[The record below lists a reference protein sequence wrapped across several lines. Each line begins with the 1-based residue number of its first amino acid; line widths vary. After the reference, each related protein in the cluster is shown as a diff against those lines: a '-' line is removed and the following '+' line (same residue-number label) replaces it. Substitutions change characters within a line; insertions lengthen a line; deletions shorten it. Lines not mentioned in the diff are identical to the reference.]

1 MDFVAVPAGT
11 APVAALALRGADPTL
26 SFATADSFN
35 TTLGNTLCAIAGA
48 PGRMEA
54 AYSNVAAELV
64 GALFT
69 SDPAVLDAP
78 VILHAIDPT
87 KLRAVWL
94 RLLADGQDD
103 AVSLTGRRFRYERD
117 AILAGLDYANLAAGY
132 LVTAADLFL
141 TEAVGTGR
149 AAAALIGGAGTS
161 WIRSGTIG
169 SFATPVRGHPN
180 LYSLAPLA
188 DLYRYA
194 PGIFC
199 TASRDQPGDTFR
211 LVIEECQRRAQDARI
226 PYASVASA
234 SPLLT
239 ARAAAKAFVATAPA
253 GPNWELHGPNG
264 TLGDLGRRA
273 QDWADRCSLAGS
285 ITAGGGHAFLE
296 VVCRRFDELE
306 FALPSLHR
314 ILEGLLSVQA
324 ITNELAAL
332 ATGCF
337 KPARGLPESVQD
349 LLAIE
354 GACLELVSPMEEQN
368 LISAGQRV
376 AWVCGMLQSA
386 HARGGG
392 GGGGGALAGSS
403 EPSDPG
409 TMQRVRAA
417 LSSGAS
423 RVFFTEL
430 RALLDAAPPNSL
442 TISRKLTSSPIAFIK
457 RMGMGIAPPAA
468 YTSSLWRDEFDRAS
482 IHVLKDKW
490 RYNLSMR
497 LAADKYG
504 KVRQTAEKWRIDERT
519 AAAIA
524 EYRFDEVDWF
534 GLIYEVRGIQGD
546 TDFVL
551 APAEIHYSEID
562 HFTSL
567 EMVVKRIEDA
577 LSLDAPATNSLSSA
591 VDKAH
596 EYFKDNC
603 NSEITRA
610 DDIETIQTFLK
621 EMWASVREE
630 WFPVISGRAPLQAFP
645 DVVVP
650 RSSSCWGTL
659 IQAEA
664 DSQLS
669 KVLVR
674 SKALSKL
681 LGVSTTRVSYPAGM
695 ARPSASGSSRAGR
708 SRSPSPTAGRAVAG
722 RDDAGGGSRSP
733 KAEAS
738 PGRGEGAAQMEVF
751 WKNATDFSYSAA
763 GVTVVPGAAA
773 QALGVAKAKF
783 CWPVVASL
791 KGTARERRKYCQTR
805 GHARCVSGEAH
816 EQSDEMRA
824 YFGKI
829 FGGKKRKDFERGR
842 DPDGPDRD
850 YTSKAK
856 AAKLASDLEAEMA
869 VVPAGW
875 PPSTLPG
882 MGGLGARMAFGHPT
896 IIPGYASAPE
906 DDAANAAAALLGMGA
921 AEGGGASHGGGKGGG
936 GRGAKGGKA
945 RGSGAKGG
953 TGKEKQEGTADGEKG
968 GKSAARG
975 GGAKRRGSGGGGKGG
990 GKGGGRGRGALV
1002 TFASGAA
1009 GGARS
1014 GADASVPGGGS
1025 TSHSGG
1031 RETQFQLSVGTARC
1045 HTSSSHA
1052 AVTPVNSADIT
1063 GSTSAWGSYG
1073 APLDAGSRLN
1083 ASSSRELSFSD
1094 NQHQQGADDFCAY
1107 YGLGWTPSTPSTNE
1121 SGPSTDGCVRPRLR
1135 FAASALGNV
1144 AAPRSAARAAV
1155 PILLAP
1161 LASSYSKI
1169 ILYVLAISATSAPS
1183 LLLPAGGGVWG
1194 RAAPRT
1200 FAGAMAMK
1208 GASAAATRWAL

>member
-1 MDFVAVPAGT
+1 
-11 APVAALALRGADPTL
+11 
-26 SFATADSFN
+26 
-35 TTLGNTLCAIAGA
+35 
-48 PGRMEA
+48 
-54 AYSNVAAELV
+54 
-64 GALFT
+64 
-69 SDPAVLDAP
+69 
-78 VILHAIDPT
+78 
-87 KLRAVWL
+87 
-94 RLLADGQDD
+94 
-103 AVSLTGRRFRYERD
+103 
-117 AILAGLDYANLAAGY
+117 
-132 LVTAADLFL
+132 
-141 TEAVGTGR
+141 
-149 AAAALIGGAGTS
+149 
-161 WIRSGTIG
+161 
-169 SFATPVRGHPN
+169 
-180 LYSLAPLA
+180 
-188 DLYRYA
+188 
-194 PGIFC
+194 
-199 TASRDQPGDTFR
+199 
-211 LVIEECQRRAQDARI
+211 
-226 PYASVASA
+226 
-234 SPLLT
+234 
-239 ARAAAKAFVATAPA
+239 
-253 GPNWELHGPNG
+253 
-264 TLGDLGRRA
+264 
-273 QDWADRCSLAGS
+273 
-285 ITAGGGHAFLE
+285 
-296 VVCRRFDELE
+296 
-306 FALPSLHR
+306 
-314 ILEGLLSVQA
+314 
-324 ITNELAAL
+324 
-332 ATGCF
+332 
-337 KPARGLPESVQD
+337 
-349 LLAIE
+349 
-354 GACLELVSPMEEQN
+354 
-368 LISAGQRV
+368 
-376 AWVCGMLQSA
+376 
-386 HARGGG
+386 
-392 GGGGGALAGSS
+392 
-403 EPSDPG
+403 
-409 TMQRVRAA
+409 
-417 LSSGAS
+417 
-423 RVFFTEL
+423 
-430 RALLDAAPPNSL
+430 
-442 TISRKLTSSPIAFIK
+442 
-457 RMGMGIAPPAA
+457 
-468 YTSSLWRDEFDRAS
+468 
-482 IHVLKDKW
+482 VLKDKW

-504 KVRQTAEKWRIDERT
+504 KVRQTAEKWRIDVHT
-519 AAAIA
+519 ATAIA

-551 APAEIHYSEID
+551 APAEIHFSEID
-562 HFTSL
+562 HFASL
-567 EMVVKRIEDA
+567 DMVVKRIENA
-577 LSLDAPATNSLSSA
+577 LSLDSAATNSLSSA

-603 NSEITRA
+603 NSELTRE
-610 DDIETIQTFLK
+610 DDIDTIQTFFK
-621 EMWASVREE
+621 EMWSSVREE
-630 WFPVISGRAPLQAFP
+630 WYPVVSGRAPLQTFP

-659 IQAEA
+659 DVA
-664 DSQLS
+664 DEDS
-669 KVLVR
+669 KLTKALVR
-674 SKALSKL
+674 SKALSKV
-681 LGVSTTRVSYPAGM
+681 LGIATTRVSYPAGM
-695 ARPSASGSSRAGR
+695 ARPGAAGSSRSGR
-708 SRSPSPTAGRAVAG
+708 SRSPSPSAGRAGAS
-722 RDDAGGGSRSP
+722 RDDTGGGSRSP
-733 KAEAS
+733 RASAS
-738 PGRGEGAAQMEVF
+738 PRPGDGPNEFFRPGDGPNLEVF
-751 WKNATDFSYSAA
+751 WKNATDFSYSSSGPTVIPASAA
-763 GVTVVPGAAA
+763 L
-773 QALGVAKAKF
+773 ALGVAKGKF

-791 KGTARERRKYCQTR
+791 KRSAQERRKYCQTR
-805 GHARCVSGEAH
+805 ANARCISGEAH
-816 EQSDEMRA
+816 VQSDEMRA
-824 YFGKI
+824 HFDQI
-829 FGGKKRKDFERGR
+829 FRGKRKKDFDRGR
-842 DPDGPDRD
+842 DLDGPDRD
-850 YTSKAK
+850 HTSKAK

-936 GRGAKGGKA
+936 GRGTKGGKA

-1121 SGPSTDGCVRPRLR
+1121 SDPSTDGCVRPRLR

-1208 GASAAATRWAL
+1208 GASAAATRWAPALFVCEPVGLTAHYVAAQRLSDDSPAADAAACTNWLAVCLVSPGLEGAPGTVWRGLGELGGTPEHTMASVAAYRGHSLLYSLPSLASLDPIFDGAERDEIDEALGVGGCFEVGKRPAMPPLPGPSQGFEREPRSFEEMWAVHRSEVAKLKEVFSTPGPTLTATEADRLAGPLATGFGDAAEVTGLPDSPRVLATAFDAIWAADCPAWHARVAEADPDQIPLALREAGALASFTDSALAMAPFASRCRPPVTASRPPPANQRSGPPGPRNYEGFYPTGHFRAKADPWLLAQHTYLLDALEHGEACTVKPPKALLFSDHERLPEFRGRLYEYSAARDEVNAERFGLAWSAS